1 MLQSSS
7 QNPIYHLD
15 KLSLSSR
22 FLKALK
28 LFWQFSNFYGEY
40 NTLPPSQ
47 RRKFVNKLD
56 SIHSSSINQLEK

>member
-7 QNPIYHLD
+7 HNPIDRLENF
-15 KLSLSSR
+15 SISSR

-40 NTLPPSQ
+40 NVLPPSQ

-56 SIHSSSINQLEK
+56 SIHPNSISRIKE